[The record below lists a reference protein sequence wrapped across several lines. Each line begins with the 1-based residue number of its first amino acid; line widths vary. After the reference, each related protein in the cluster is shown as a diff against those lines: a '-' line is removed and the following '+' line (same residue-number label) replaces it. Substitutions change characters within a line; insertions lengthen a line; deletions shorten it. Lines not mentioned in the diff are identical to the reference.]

1 MKMPILNISHL
12 IIAIAMLGAAGMAM
26 AIKPN
31 EKLADRYEK
40 INLETV
46 IPASFG
52 DWKIEQIAA
61 PLISPDLQ
69 ASLNKIYAQTLTRT
83 YINTKGERMMLS
95 IAYGKDQSDSLS
107 VHLPE
112 GCYGGQGFAIQ
123 DKVRGM
129 LETTYGKIP
138 VVRLLATKEERS
150 EPITYWVTVGEH
162 AVTDGWNMKKTKL
175 DYALHGLIPDGLLI
189 RISNITPQ
197 PQEGY
202 ALQAQFAQTMLSEV
216 QTNQRLRLMGLAK
229 SSTL

>member
-1 MKMPILNISHL
+1 MKMPSINISHL
-12 IIAIAMLGAAGMAM
+12 LIGIAMLGAAGMAM

-40 INLETV
+40 INLETI
-46 IPASFG
+46 IPVAFG
-52 DWKIEQIAA
+52 DWKIEEVAA
-61 PLISPDLQ
+61 PLVSPDLQ

-83 YINTKGERMMLS
+83 YTNAKGERIMLS

-123 DKVRGM
+123 DKVRGT
-129 LETTYGKIP
+129 LETAYGQIP

-189 RISNITPQ
+189 RVSNITNQ

-202 ALQAQFAQTMLSEV
+202 TLQAQFTQAMLAGMAA
-216 QTNQRLRLMGLAK
+216 NQRLRLMGLAK
-229 SSTL
+229 T

>member
-1 MKMPILNISHL
+1 MKILNISISHL
-12 IIAIAMLGAAGMAM
+12 MIGIAMLGASGMVM

-46 IPASFG
+46 IPTTFG
-52 DWKIEQIAA
+52 DWKIEEVAA
-61 PLISPDLQ
+61 PLVSPDLQ

-83 YINTKGERMMLS
+83 YTNAMGERIMLS

-123 DKVRGM
+123 DKVRGT
-129 LETTYGKIP
+129 LETAYGQIP

-189 RISNITPQ
+189 RVSNITNQ

-202 ALQAQFAQTMLSEV
+202 TLQAQFTQAMLAGMAA
-216 QTNQRLRLMGLAK
+216 NQRLRLMGLAK
-229 SSTL
+229 T

>member
-1 MKMPILNISHL
+1 MKMPSLNFSYL
-12 IIAIAMLGAAGMAM
+12 IIGIAMLGAAGMAM
-26 AIKPN
+26 AVKPN

-40 INLETV
+40 INLEKV
-46 IPASFG
+46 IPKTFG
-52 DWKIEQIAA
+52 DWKIEEIAA

-83 YINTKGERMMLS
+83 YINAKGERIMLS

-123 DKVRGM
+123 DKVRGI
-129 LETTYGKIP
+129 LKTAYGQIP

-162 AVTDGWNMKKTKL
+162 AVTDGWNAKKTKL

-189 RISNITPQ
+189 RVSNITNQ
-197 PQEGY
+197 PAEGY
-202 ALQAQFAQTMLSEV
+202 DLQAQFAETMLSEV
-216 QTNQRLRLMGLAK
+216 AANQRSRLMGLGK
-229 SSTL
+229 S

>member
-1 MKMPILNISHL
+1 MKILNISISHL
-12 IIAIAMLGAAGMAM
+12 IIGIAMLGAAGMAM

-46 IPASFG
+46 IPTTFG
-52 DWKIEQIAA
+52 DWKIEEVAA
-61 PLISPDLQ
+61 PLVSPDLQ

-83 YINTKGERMMLS
+83 YTNAKGERIMLS

-123 DKVRGM
+123 DKVRGT
-129 LETTYGKIP
+129 LETAYGQIP

-162 AVTDGWNMKKTKL
+162 VVTDGWNMKKTKL

-189 RISNITPQ
+189 RVSNITNQ

-202 ALQAQFAQTMLSEV
+202 TLQAQFTQAMLAGMA
-216 QTNQRLRLMGLAK
+216 TNQRLRLMGLAK
-229 SSTL
+229 T